1 MSRLK
6 DLLLDRE
13 QNFWEA
19 AEDVAGECETFQEF
33 SGKLQHSYT
42 KEPFTLQLW
51 DKFKAEV
58 LKEFWNE
65 YWSKYNMERG

>member
-1 MSRLK
+1 
-6 DLLLDRE
+6 
-13 QNFWEA
+13 
-19 AEDVAGECETFQEF
+19 VAGECETYQEF
-33 SGKLQHSYT
+33 CGKLQHSYT